1 MDMESSLVV
10 EFKGGSAARKT
21 TGFLVKPKKTGRFPA
36 VIVIHEIWGV
46 VDHIKDVSRRLASEG
61 YVALA
66 VDLFGKTFP
75 SLEEARKV
83 REELSEER
91 IMGDL
96 KGAFDYLQSLEYVEP
111 KRIGSIG
118 FCMGGGLSLLLA
130 CHNSELAGAVVFY
143 GRNPSPIDLVKNI
156 NCPILCNY
164 AGADMAIKEADI
176 NLLEEA
182 LKKYGKV
189 FDIKVYP
196 GAPHAFFND
205 TRESYRPEAAKD
217 AWKRTLDFFKMSLKA

>member
-1 MDMESSLVV
+1 METSMI
-10 EFKGGSAARKT
+10 EFQGGNAAKKIV
-21 TGFLVKPKKTGRFPA
+21 GFVARPKNTGRCPA

-46 VDHIKDVSRRLASEG
+46 VDHIKDVSRRLANEG

-66 VDLFGKTFP
+66 VDLFGKTIS
-75 SLEEARKV
+75 SLEEGRRL

-96 KGAFDYLQSLEYVEP
+96 KGAFDYLQSLEYVQP

-118 FCMGGGLSLLLA
+118 FCMGGGLSLLEA
-130 CHNSELAGAVVFY
+130 CHNRELAAAVVFY

-156 NCPILCNY
+156 QCPILGNY

-176 NLLEEA
+176 NLLKETMT
-182 LKKYGKV
+182 KYGKI

-217 AWKRTLDFFKMSLKA
+217 AWKRTLDFFNKYLKS